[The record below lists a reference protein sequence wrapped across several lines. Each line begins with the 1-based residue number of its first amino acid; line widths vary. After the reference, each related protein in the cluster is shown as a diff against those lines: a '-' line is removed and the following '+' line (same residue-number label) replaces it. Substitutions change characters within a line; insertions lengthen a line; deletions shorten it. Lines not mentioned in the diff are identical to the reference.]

1 MKVSVLTLHAVCNYG
16 TQLQAYATQEK
27 LKDFFEDVEF
37 INYKRN
43 DTYGKGLIDSFAK
56 GNIFKALAIF
66 PTIMRWKSVFGKFQ
80 KNNLN
85 LSKKI
90 YLKSE
95 DFSNF
100 ICDSDA
106 YISGSDQ
113 VWNSGWN
120 NGIIGEMY
128 LNFVPKNKLKFAFSS
143 SFGKSKLTK
152 EEIDKTKNF
161 INQYKMIS
169 VREESGLEILT
180 NQYKYYNAIRLVDP
194 TLAVDDQFWRNFGKK
209 SKKVIKEKYILIYNL
224 NRSKDFDEFAKEIS
238 RKTGLKLYRFCT
250 RYDQIFRNGK
260 SLVIPKIEDF
270 INLVDNAEYVLTDS
284 FHAAAFSMNLNTMPI
299 CVYPKNYS
307 SRISDFLKLVD
318 SEQVHV
324 KAYNDFDVINRKV
337 DFEKVNL
344 ILKREREKVEKFL
357 LEVKNII
364 EEEKSV

>member
-27 LKDFFEDVEF
+27 LKEFFEEVEF

-43 DTYGKGLIDSFAK
+43 DTYGKGLINSFSK
-56 GNIFKALAIF
+56 GNMVKAIAIL

-85 LSKKI
+85 LSEKT
-90 YLKSE
+90 YLSSE
-95 DFSNF
+95 DFSEF
-100 ICDSDA
+100 IYDSDA

-120 NGIIGEMY
+120 KGIIGEMY
-128 LNFVPKNKLKFAFSS
+128 LNFVPKNKLKFSFSS
-143 SFGKSKLTK
+143 SFGKSELSK
-152 EEIDKTKNF
+152 EEINKTQKF

-169 VREESGLEILT
+169 VREESGLKILI

-194 TLAVDDQFWRNFGKK
+194 TLAVDSHFWRSFGMK
-209 SKKVIKEKYILIYNL
+209 SKKKIKEKYILIYNL
-224 NRSKDFDEFAKEIS
+224 NRSKDFDRYAKEIS
-238 RKTGLKLYRFCT
+238 KRTGLKLYRFCT

-260 SLVIPKIEDF
+260 SLVIPQIEDF
-270 INLVDNAEYVLTDS
+270 ISLVDNAEYVLTDS
-284 FHAAAFSMNLNTMPI
+284 FHAVAFSMNLNTIPI
-299 CVYPKNYS
+299 CIYPQNYS
-307 SRISDFLKLVD
+307 SRISDFLKLLD

-324 KAYNDFDVINRKV
+324 KNYDDFDVINRKV

-344 ILKREREKVEKFL
+344 ILKKEREKVEKFL
-357 LEVKNII
+357 LEMKKII
-364 EEEKSV
+364 KEEKSE